1 MPAESLLGRNL
12 SERTTMA
19 HRLFEEKHHA
29 SIYQKYRIIPPDRV
43 MEVILEY
50 LNKKV
55 SLIFI
60 HAVINFYT
68 TKHGFKIYP

>member
-1 MPAESLLGRNL
+1 
-12 SERTTMA
+12 MA

-43 MEVILEY
+43 LELILEY

-55 SLIFI
+55 GQIFLL
-60 HAVINFYT
+60 VVLNFILLT
-68 TKHGFKIYP
+68 MALK